1 MNPLCL
7 EANKQIP
14 ADQEYKFLMFDT
26 DFESGNVD
34 IVIKTQLQESYDI
47 FLRPD
52 TNTTGYFQWF
62 YFRVRN
68 RLKGTKMRIN
78 IVNLTKRNSL
88 YQQGMPIKVLS
99 LRKAQ
104 DQGATW
110 GFGGTNI
117 RYGISKVMKNSMLN
131 IDCEN
136 TRKRV
141 YY

>member
-1 MNPLCL
+1 
-7 EANKQIP
+7 
-14 ADQEYKFLMFDT
+14 
-26 DFESGNVD
+26 
-34 IVIKTQLQESYDI
+34 
-47 FLRPD
+47 
-52 TNTTGYFQWF
+52 
-62 YFRVRN
+62 
-68 RLKGTKMRIN
+68 MRIN

-88 YQQGMPIKVLS
+88 YQQGMPIKILS

-131 IDCEN
+131 FDCEN

-141 YY
+141 YYQISFDYTFEYDDDQVFFAYSTPYTFSMVTNLVS